1 MNVHNSLKKLTSTR
15 INLKDL
21 IDAGKIPTTMG
32 TAKNVETVASERKI
46 NG

>member
-1 MNVHNSLKKLTSTR
+1 MHIHNSLKTLTSTR

-21 IDAGKIPTTMG
+21 IGAGKIPTTMIN
-32 TAKNVETVASERKI
+32 AKNIETVASERKI

>member
-1 MNVHNSLKKLTSTR
+1 MHINNSLKILTSTR

-21 IDAGKIPTTMG
+21 IGAGKIPTTMRN
-32 TAKNVETVASERKI
+32 AKHIETVASERKV

>member
-1 MNVHNSLKKLTSTR
+1 MYVHSSSKTLTSTR

-21 IDAGKIPTTMG
+21 IDAGKIPTTVSN
-32 TAKNVETVASERKI
+32 AKNIETSASERNV